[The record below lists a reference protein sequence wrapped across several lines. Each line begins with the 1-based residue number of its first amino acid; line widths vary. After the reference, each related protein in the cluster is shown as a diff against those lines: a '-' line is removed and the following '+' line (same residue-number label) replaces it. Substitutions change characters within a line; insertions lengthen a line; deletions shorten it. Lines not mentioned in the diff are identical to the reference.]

1 MSDTRDKAQN
11 SSITDA
17 EDAVAGRITP
27 AAGRYGG
34 RSAAERQAERRER
47 FLKAGLD
54 LFGAGPGYRATRIT
68 DVCRAAGLSS
78 RQFYEEFHTLEDLL
92 ADLHLH
98 VNDIAQQAVLDVLPQ
113 VRHLDPIDRCS
124 QLFRAYAA
132 GATADPR
139 HTRIAFVE
147 IIGVSPRLD
156 RQRLD
161 RRARWIDL
169 VCEQLDDAAGRG
181 GIVPRDFRVT
191 AAAFIGAINGLMH
204 DWAVGWVDATRDQ
217 IVDELLLMLLGRLQ
231 ATDER
236 GDAQGDGEAGP
247 PVAGPSPA
255 GAVPLPGGG

>member
-1 MSDTRDKAQN
+1 MHHG
-11 SSITDA
+11 A

-34 RSAAERQAERRER
+34 RSAEERQAERRRR
-47 FLKAGLD
+47 FLEAGLD
-54 LFGAGPGYRATRIT
+54 LFGGGPGYRATRIT

-92 ADLHLH
+92 AELHLY
-98 VNDIAQQAVLDVLPQ
+98 VNDVAQRSVLAVLPQ
-113 VRHLDPIDRCS
+113 VRHLEPIDRCTR
-124 QLFRAYAA
+124 LFRAYAA

-161 RRARWIDL
+161 RRARWIDFL
-169 VCEQLDDAAGRG
+169 CEQLDDAAGRG
-181 GIVPRDFRVT
+181 EIPPRDFRIT

-231 ATDER
+231 VPDEEV
-236 GDAQGDGEAGP
+236 DG
-247 PVAGPSPA
+247 
-255 GAVPLPGGG
+255 

>member
-1 MSDTRDKAQN
+1 M
-11 SSITDA
+11 
-17 EDAVAGRITP
+17 AGRITP

-34 RSAAERQAERRER
+34 RPAAERQAERRRR
-47 FLKAGLD
+47 FLEAALD

-92 ADLHLH
+92 AELHLY
-98 VNDIAQQAVLDVLPQ
+98 VNDVAQQAVLGVLPQ
-113 VRHLDPIDRCS
+113 VRHLEPVERCS
-124 QLFRAYAA
+124 RLFRAYAA

-161 RRARWIDL
+161 RRARWIAFL
-169 VCEQLDDAAGRG
+169 CEQLDDAAGRG
-181 GIVPRDFRVT
+181 EIPARDFRVT

-204 DWAVGWVDATRDQ
+204 DWAVGWVDATLDQ

-231 ATDER
+231 VP
-236 GDAQGDGEAGP
+236 GDAGPAGP
-247 PVAGPSPA
+247 NPA
-255 GAVPLPGGG
+255 ISR